1 MFKIE
6 KGGANDGTLPHGSGR
21 ASGRTCWDQ
30 MEVGDS
36 VQLESQTQATS
47 IRNTAKRMGLLVRCQ
62 QQEDEFSGAWRIE

>member
-6 KGGANDGTLPHGSGR
+6 KGVPMTAPSRDRSGKWKDLL
-21 ASGRTCWDQ
+21 GQ

-36 VQLESQTQATS
+36 VQLDSQTQATS

-62 QQEDEFSGAWRIE
+62 QQDDGSFRAWRIE

>member
-6 KGGANDGTLPHGSGR
+6 KGVPMTAPSRDRSGKWKDLL
-21 ASGRTCWDQ
+21 GQ

-36 VQLESQTQATS
+36 VQLDSETQATS

-62 QQEDEFSGAWRIE
+62 QQDDDSFRAWRIK

>member
-6 KGGANDGTLPHGSGR
+6 KGVPMTAPSRDRSGKWKDLL
-21 ASGRTCWDQ
+21 GQ

-47 IRNTAKRMGLLVRCQ
+47 IRNTAKRMGMQVRCQ
-62 QQEDEFSGAWRIE
+62 QQEDESFRAWRVE

>member
-6 KGGANDGTLPHGSGR
+6 KGVQMTAPSRDRSGKWKDLL
-21 ASGRTCWDQ
+21 GQ

-36 VQLESQTQATS
+36 VQLDSQTQATS

-62 QQEDEFSGAWRIE
+62 QQEDDSFRAWRIE

>member
-6 KGGANDGTLPHGSGR
+6 KGVPMTAPSRDRSGKWKDLL
-21 ASGRTCWDQ
+21 GQ

-36 VQLESQTQATS
+36 VQLDSQTQATS

-62 QQEDEFSGAWRIE
+62 QQEDESFRAWRIE

>member
-6 KGGANDGTLPHGSGR
+6 KGVPMTAPSRVRSGKWKDLLR
-21 ASGRTCWDQ
+21 Q

-62 QQEDEFSGAWRIE
+62 QQEDESFRAWRIE

>member
-6 KGGANDGTLPHGSGR
+6 KGVPMTAPSLDRSGKWKDLL
-21 ASGRTCWDQ
+21 GQ

-62 QQEDEFSGAWRIE
+62 QQEDESFRAWRIE

>member
-6 KGGANDGTLPHGSGR
+6 KGVPMTAPSRDRSGKWKDLL
-21 ASGRTCWDQ
+21 GQ

-36 VQLESQTQATS
+36 VQLDSQTQATS

-62 QQEDEFSGAWRIE
+62 QQEDDSFRAWRIE

>member
-6 KGGANDGTLPHGSGR
+6 KGVPMTAPSRDRSGKWKDLL
-21 ASGRTCWDQ
+21 GQ

-36 VQLESQTQATS
+36 VQLDSQTQATS

-62 QQEDEFSGAWRIE
+62 QQEDESFRAWRVE

>member
-6 KGGANDGTLPHGSGR
+6 KGVPMTAPSRDRSGKWKDLL
-21 ASGRTCWDQ
+21 GQ

-62 QQEDEFSGAWRIE
+62 QQEDESFRAWRIE

>member
-6 KGGANDGTLPHGSGR
+6 KGVPMTAPSRDRSGKWKDLL
-21 ASGRTCWDQ
+21 GQ

-47 IRNTAKRMGLLVRCQ
+47 IRNTAKRMGMQVRCQ
-62 QQEDEFSGAWRIE
+62 QQDDESFRAWRVE

>member
-6 KGGANDGTLPHGSGR
+6 KGVPMTAPSRDRSGR
-21 ASGRTCWDQ
+21 WKDLLRQ

-36 VQLESQTQATS
+36 VLLESQTQATS

-62 QQEDEFSGAWRIE
+62 QQDDDSFRAWRIK

>member
-6 KGGANDGTLPHGSGR
+6 KWVPMTAPSRVRSGK
-21 ASGRTCWDQ
+21 WKDLLDQ

-47 IRNTAKRMGLLVRCQ
+47 SRNTGKRMGMLVRCQ
-62 QQEDEFSGAWRIE
+62 QHDDGSFRAWRIE

>member
-6 KGGANDGTLPHGSGR
+6 KGVPMTAPSRDRSGKWKDLL
-21 ASGRTCWDQ
+21 GQ

-36 VQLESQTQATS
+36 VQLDSQTQATS

-62 QQEDEFSGAWRIE
+62 QQDDDSLRAWRIK

>member
-6 KGGANDGTLPHGSGR
+6 KGVQMTAPSRDRSGKWKDLL
-21 ASGRTCWDQ
+21 GQ

-62 QQEDEFSGAWRIE
+62 QQDDGSFRAWRIE

>member
-6 KGGANDGTLPHGSGR
+6 KGVQMTAPSRDRSGKWKDLL
-21 ASGRTCWDQ
+21 GQ

-36 VQLESQTQATS
+36 VQLDSQTQATS

-62 QQEDEFSGAWRIE
+62 QQDDGSFRAWRIE